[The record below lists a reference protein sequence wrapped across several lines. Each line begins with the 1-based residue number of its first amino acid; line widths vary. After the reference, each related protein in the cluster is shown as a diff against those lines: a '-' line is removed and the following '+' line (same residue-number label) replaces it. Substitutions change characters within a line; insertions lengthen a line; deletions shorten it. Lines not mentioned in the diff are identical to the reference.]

1 MSLNRQILI
10 TLALLITVI
19 VFFGLIDVDSY
30 IQDYFYDLKTESWMV
45 DKKFQPYK
53 FLFYDGLKKVIIFIG
68 VGILLFYIYAK
79 KKGKFKAYHRGLLIV
94 VISSILVPLV
104 VGGLKKTTNMPCPH
118 AETRYGGAVDK
129 IPVWERY
136 TDANRPSDHK
146 ECWPAGHAS
155 GGFALLSLYFLF
167 KRRRNKRIILFTAL
181 TVGWTM
187 GVYKMIVGDHFL
199 SHTIITMMLAWLLI
213 LLTAKL
219 VNKISN
225 NKERALNV

>member
-1 MSLNRQILI
+1 MSLNKQIVI
-10 TLALLITVI
+10 TLVLLITVI

-30 IQDYFYDLKTESWMV
+30 IQDYFYDLQTESWML
-45 DKKFQPYK
+45 DKKLQPYK
-53 FLFYDGLKKVIIFIG
+53 FLFYDGLKKAIILLG

-79 KKGKFKAYHRGLLIV
+79 KKGKFKEYHRGLLIV
-94 VISSILVPLV
+94 IISSILVPMV

-118 AETRYGGAVDK
+118 AETRYGGAIDR

-136 TDANRPSDHK
+136 TDENRPSDHK

-167 KRRRNKRIILFTAL
+167 KRRRNKTIILFTAL

-187 GVYKMIVGDHFL
+187 GIYKMMVGDHFL

-213 LLTAKL
+213 LLTAKF
-219 VNKISN
+219 VDKISN
-225 NKERALNV
+225 NKERAFNV